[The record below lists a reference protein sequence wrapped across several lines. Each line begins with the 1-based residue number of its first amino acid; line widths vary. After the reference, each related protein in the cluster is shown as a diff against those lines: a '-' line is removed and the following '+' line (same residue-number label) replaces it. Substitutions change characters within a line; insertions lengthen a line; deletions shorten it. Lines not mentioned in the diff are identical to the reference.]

1 MTDLIPS
8 FGTRKDPHAQTRA
21 ARREPL
27 MLHSMALFREIFEV
41 VYAHRKIATVVEV
54 GVESG
59 QVSSLYLD
67 LGATA
72 VHCVDPSVTPELRE
86 TLAASEALHLVE
98 KSSPGVLAELPVADL
113 YVLDG
118 DHNYAVVH
126 AELTWIMQN
135 APDAVVA
142 FHDVL
147 WPCSRRDLYYE
158 PSPLG
163 AEDRHPAS
171 AEDGPTV
178 WHDAVSPA
186 GLVGL
191 GAFSMARDAGGERNG
206 VLTAIE
212 DALDQHDDEWS
223 FAIVPAVF
231 GVGVAVRTA
240 TPGAEELMAGLRPFT
255 GSALLAALE
264 NNRIA
269 LYTRVLQ
276 MQYEAVAHAE
286 HADRMAETMT
296 AQRHE
301 IDRLGA
307 KIDDIR
313 KRLGAEVAGL
323 RRENERLRQGAL
335 GMIRAGVLRFG
346 RAGIARARTRR
357 RR

>member
-1 MTDLIPS
+1 LPS
-8 FGTRKDPHAQTRA
+8 FGTRKDPHAQARA
-21 ARREPL
+21 ARRQPL
-27 MLHSMALFREIFEV
+27 LLHSMAVFREIFEV
-41 VYAHRKIATVVEV
+41 VFAHQKIATVVEV

-72 VHCVDPSVTPELRE
+72 VHCVDPSPTPELRS
-86 TLAASEALHLVE
+86 TLAANEALHLVE
-98 KSSPGVLAELPVADL
+98 KASPGALAELPVADL

-126 AELTWIMQN
+126 AELTWILQN

-142 FHDVL
+142 VHDVL

-158 PSPLG
+158 PSPL
-163 AEDRHPAS
+163 APEQKHPAS
-171 AEDGPTV
+171 AEAGPTV
-178 WHDAVSPA
+178 WHDRVCPA

-191 GAFSMARDAGGERNG
+191 GAFSMAQDAGGERNG

-212 DALDQHDDEWS
+212 DALDEHDDEWM

-231 GVGVAVRTA
+231 GMGVAVRA
-240 TPGAEELMAGLRPFT
+240 TTPRAAELMAALRPHT
-255 GSALLAALE
+255 SSELLAALE

-301 IDRLGA
+301 IDRLTAELEGT
-307 KIDDIR
+307 R
-313 KRLGAEVAGL
+313 NRLGTEVAAL
-323 RRENERLRQGAL
+323 RHENERLRQGVA
-335 GMIRAGVLRFG
+335 GMLRAGAL
-346 RAGIARARTRR
+346 RAGRVALVRARALLRR
-357 RR
+357 